1 MFILTMLGGK
11 KLLSFPHFSP
21 PGIPRLFLG
30 EAQPTI
36 KKNGE
41 RGIIQVALHFDKTGN
56 HEKVVDFGTTLS
68 QCHILVF
75 NGLILTLMFVLG
87 LDPMPA
93 IRVKSGC
100 FL

>member
-1 MFILTMLGGK
+1 M
-11 KLLSFPHFSP
+11 
-21 PGIPRLFLG
+21 PRLFLG
-30 EAQPTI
+30 ETQPAI
-36 KKNGE
+36 KKMGE
-41 RGIIQVALHFDKTGN
+41 RGEMRVALHFDKTGN

-100 FL
+100 SL

>member
-1 MFILTMLGGK
+1 M
-11 KLLSFPHFSP
+11 
-21 PGIPRLFLG
+21 
-30 EAQPTI
+30 
-36 KKNGE
+36 GE
-41 RGIIQVALHFDKTGN
+41 RGEMRVALHFDKTGN

-68 QCHILVF
+68 QGHILVF

-93 IRVKSGC
+93 TRVKSGC

>member
-1 MFILTMLGGK
+1 MLGGK
-11 KLLSFPHFSP
+11 KLLSTPHFNP
-21 PGIPRLFLG
+21 PGMPRLFLG
-30 EAQPTI
+30 ETQPAI
-36 KKNGE
+36 KKMGE
-41 RGIIQVALHFDKTGN
+41 RGEIQVALHFDKTGN
-56 HEKVVDFGTTLS
+56 REIVVDFGTTLS

-93 IRVKSGC
+93 TRVKSGC

>member
-1 MFILTMLGGK
+1 M
-11 KLLSFPHFSP
+11 
-21 PGIPRLFLG
+21 PRLFLG
-30 EAQPTI
+30 ETQPAI
-36 KKNGE
+36 KKMGE
-41 RGIIQVALHFDKTGN
+41 RGEIQVALHFDKTGDR
-56 HEKVVDFGTTLS
+56 EIVDDFGTTPS

-93 IRVKSGC
+93 TRVKSGC